1 MGLGGNFLTQKLIL
15 ERLDRSTFNPI
26 IISPRDGAALE
37 KYRDMSIPCEVL
49 APPKSLD
56 KYGGAILR
64 HNLFTK
70 VNTCLDV
77 LSYNYKLYKYLKKNK
92 IDIVYTNCVRAQMSI
107 GLGAILA
114 GVPTTLY
121 VKGELINPIIDRVCI
136 CTATKI
142 MFFCQQNRD
151 DRYQRLIKFFKH
163 KVTILPI
170 GMDLAKVRE
179 RRHQSEKAIQS
190 EIGFDPAKV
199 NTVVIAQLYRPKGQ
213 HLAIEA
219 FGKIGDAYPNCH
231 LYLLGDHVLEEYRSY
246 KAELETLIEQRGL
259 KGKVSFLGWREDS
272 IDVVRLMDIVVHP
285 SLAEGFGRAVLE
297 AMALGKPV
305 VASAVGGLREAILHS
320 ENGYL
325 VQPGDVDGIER
336 CWRKLIAEPELRS
349 RLGVNARGTVEDRFQ
364 IDDKVFQIME
374 LWSKLAS
381 KVS

>member
-15 ERLDRSTFNPI
+15 ERLDKSIFDPI
-26 IISPRDGAALE
+26 ILSPRDGAALK
-37 KYRDMSIPCEVL
+37 KYREMSITCEVL
-49 APPKSLD
+49 SPPKSLD

-70 VNTCLDV
+70 LKACLDI
-77 LSYNYKLYKYLKKNK
+77 LRYNYKLYKYLKKNK

-107 GLGAILA
+107 GFGAVLA

-136 CTATKI
+136 CSATKI

-151 DRYQRLIKFFKH
+151 DRYRRLVKFFKH
-163 KVTILPI
+163 KITILPI

-179 RRHQSEKAIQS
+179 TRLKSEKTIQN
-190 EIGFDPAKV
+190 EIGLDRTKINA
-199 NTVVIAQLYRPKGQ
+199 VVIAQLYRPKGQ

-219 FGKIGDAYPNCH
+219 FGEIGDAYPNCH

-246 KAELETLIEQRGL
+246 KAELESLIKQKGL
-259 KGKVSFLGWREDS
+259 EGKVSFLGWREDS
-272 IDVVRLMDIVVHP
+272 IDVVRLMDIVLHP

-325 VQPGDVDGIER
+325 VQPGDVDGIAR
-336 CWRKLIAEPELRS
+336 YWRRLIAEPELRL
-349 RLGVNARGTVEDRFQ
+349 RLGINARGTVEDRFQ
-364 IDDKVFQIME
+364 IDDKVSQITD
-374 LWSKLAS
+374 LWFKLAS
-381 KVS
+381 KAS